1 MKRATIPFLTA
12 ALLLGLLA
20 STASAK
26 SAAELLRE
34 GLYAEE
40 VEGNLDT
47 AIGIYQQIILDTTA
61 PKNLVAQALYRQ
73 GMCFMKKK
81 DEAKAR
87 EAFQKLVSDY
97 PDQTE
102 VVEKAKPVL
111 EGLGDAD
118 PASLMPP
125 ETLAYIEIGSPG
137 QQVATILKMLK
148 GTPLENPFNII
159 GMKDGPQSSGSGQ
172 KSDAGS
178 NNPVQMIDA
187 LLNPSMLAELEKV
200 RGIGIGVQDIGANNP
215 PAIVVLYPGKSDALK
230 GLLQMAMAGLGRR
243 PTRLKA

>member
-12 ALLLGLLA
+12 VLLLGLLA
-20 STASAK
+20 STVHAK

-87 EAFQKLVSDY
+87 EVFQKLVTDY
-97 PDQTE
+97 TDQTE

-111 EGLGDAD
+111 EGLGNAD

-125 ETLAYIEIGSPG
+125 ETIAVRRDRQPRPAGRDDPEDAQGH
-137 QQVATILKMLK
+137 AARK
-148 GTPLENPFNII
+148 PLQRHRHERRPAEPAA
-159 GMKDGPQSSGSGQ
+159 GRSSGGT
-172 KSDAGS
+172 
-178 NNPVQMIDA
+178 
-187 LLNPSMLAELEKV
+187 
-200 RGIGIGVQDIGANNP
+200 
-215 PAIVVLYPGKSDALK
+215 
-230 GLLQMAMAGLGRR
+230 
-243 PTRLKA
+243 TRTRSRCSTPC